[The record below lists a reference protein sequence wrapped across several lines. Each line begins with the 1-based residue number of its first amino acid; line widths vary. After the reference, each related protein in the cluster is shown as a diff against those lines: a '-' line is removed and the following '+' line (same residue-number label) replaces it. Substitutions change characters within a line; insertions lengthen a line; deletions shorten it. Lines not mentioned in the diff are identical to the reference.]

1 MAARTDVELDFGGT
15 TRREIQAALAEA
27 GVLTN
32 EFADHLLALNVF
44 DDVPTGYVDI
54 AFVTAAT
61 VHPQGPASFTTLM
74 RAARAAGFKQ
84 PPIECA
90 PWLRLAVDQDDA
102 PDSDLS
108 AGHSP
113 SGAVVIASAPVDD
126 DDDFPKGFYLR
137 RVDGSPWLR
146 GHRFTDEYL
155 FPPETV
161 FALAV
166 AREIQR

>member
-1 MAARTDVELDFGGT
+1 MAARTDVELDFGGA

-61 VHPQGPASFTTLM
+61 VHPQGPAFFTTLM
-74 RAARAAGFKQ
+74 RAARAAGFEQ

-90 PWLRLAVDQDDA
+90 PWLRLAVDQDRRWCGLRDA
-102 PDSDLS
+102 RGDGVPFGLLEFDHRED
-108 AGHSP
+108 
-113 SGAVVIASAPVDD
+113 VV
-126 DDDFPKGFYLR
+126 
-137 RVDGSPWLR
+137 
-146 GHRFTDEYL
+146 
-155 FPPETV
+155 
-161 FALAV
+161 
-166 AREIQR
+166 